1 MLKTIMSVF
10 ILAAMPLVFMNVTTQ
25 AEESDSAKHSTKEI
39 MKVGFKGGLL
49 KKVAGGDASDDEKKK
64 LHEMLVALG
73 KNKVEK
79 GDAESWKKL
88 TSALVKASKDVLEGK
103 DGAGEAL
110 QKASNCK
117 ACHNI
122 HK

>member
-1 MLKTIMSVF
+1 
-10 ILAAMPLVFMNVTTQ
+10 
-25 AEESDSAKHSTKEI
+25 

-49 KKVAGGDASDDEKKK
+49 KKVAGGDASDDEKQK